1 MIVSLWLGLREFG
14 RDFDSAAPPH
24 DLADSGSKWCHFRK
38 MTAAIL
44 WMFWLHFS
52 IVEMRRPS
60 FLVYGYNLL
69 VSDGSEN
76 IKNNIPIMFAKW

>member
-1 MIVSLWLGLREFG
+1 
-14 RDFDSAAPPH
+14 
-24 DLADSGSKWCHFRK
+24 
-38 MTAAIL
+38 
-44 WMFWLHFS
+44 
-52 IVEMRRPS
+52 MRRPS